1 MNAKV
6 AAVGIFVIVGFAGT
20 RVAIF
25 MQEADQ
31 QINKQAYEDGFYQMP
46 DNVDEEQEY
55 IPVELE
61 GLPPSLQPSLDVI
74 MGKDAES
81 FKAWLKQY
89 RPYIKEPKLSEI
101 ELDYVVKAGRV
112 NPPEAQKVFSEIA
125 ERNGPDS
132 PLRGRIDILSKTYQ

>member
-6 AAVGIFVIVGFAGT
+6 AAVGIFVIVGFLGT
-20 RVAIF
+20 RVVIF

-46 DNVDEEQEY
+46 DNGGEEQEY

-101 ELDYVVKAGRV
+101 ELDYQFPGDVAYHKYNHRFLIDHHFLL
-112 NPPEAQKVFSEIA
+112 PR
-125 ERNGPDS
+125 ERLG
-132 PLRGRIDILSKTYQ
+132 